1 MTDSAPDSL
10 PDTDFPLSPPPDAQ
24 SQERA
29 ARQRFFAISLFR
41 ISGALILVFGVA
53 IAQGHFGWVMGH
65 KARIMGM
72 IVVAVGF
79 IQMMVIP
86 RMLLRAFRT
95 PPSLI
100 TPPNLPLPP
109 SDQP

>member
-1 MTDSAPDSL
+1 MTESAPDL
-10 PDTDFPLSPPPDAQ
+10 LPPPDAE
-24 SQERA
+24 SQARA
-29 ARQRFFAISLFR
+29 ARQRFFVISLFR

-53 IAQGHFGWVMGH
+53 IAQGHFGWVSGE

-95 PPSLI
+95 PP
-100 TPPNLPLPP
+100 T
-109 SDQP
+109 Q

>member
-1 MTDSAPDSL
+1 MTISSPEPELL
-10 PDTDFPLSPPPDAQ
+10 PMPDAE
-24 SQERA
+24 SQ
-29 ARQRFFAISLFR
+29 ARSAKQRFFVISLFR

-53 IAQGHFGWVMGH
+53 IAQGHFGWVTGQ

-72 IVVAVGF
+72 IVVTVGF

-95 PPSLI
+95 PPVEA
-100 TPPNLPLPP
+100 PP
-109 SDQP
+109 Q

>member
-1 MTDSAPDSL
+1 MTDSVPDL
-10 PDTDFPLSPPPDAQ
+10 LPPPDAE
-24 SQERA
+24 SLARA

-53 IAQGHFGWVMGH
+53 IAQEHFGWVRGE

-72 IVVAVGF
+72 IVVTVGF

-86 RMLLRAFRT
+86 RLLLRAFRT
-95 PPSLI
+95 PPA
-100 TPPNLPLPP
+100 PAAPPP
-109 SDQP
+109 SDPA